1 MDNNFNIS
9 RPSSTKEVLE
19 EISADM
25 RRYKSKIDDVKAEV
39 ESNKCGGKLEEL
51 QRPQDL
57 QETILMHGVGTRQTE
72 REKFLVDKL
81 KEVEKLRQEVKQKK
95 SATERAIEKFYD
107 ELKR

>member
-25 RRYKSKIDDVKAEV
+25 RRYKSKIDSVKSEAELI
-39 ESNKCGGKLEEL
+39 KRGGKLPEL

-57 QETILMHGVGTRQTE
+57 QETIFMHGVRTQQTK
-72 REKFLVDKL
+72 REKFLADKL
-81 KEVEKLRQEVKQKK
+81 REVEELRQEIKQKK
-95 SATERAIEKFYD
+95 SAAELAIEKFCD

>member
-9 RPSSTKEVLE
+9 RPSSTKEVLDATA
-19 EISADM
+19 ADM
-25 RRYKSKIDDVKAEV
+25 RRYKSKIDDVKSEV
-39 ESNKCGGKLEEL
+39 ELNKRGGKLSEL

-57 QETILMHGVGTRQTE
+57 QETVFMHGVGTRQTE
-72 REKFLVDKL
+72 REKFLADKS

-95 SATERAIEKFYD
+95 SAAELMIEKFCD

>member
-1 MDNNFNIS
+1 MDGNFNIS

-19 EISADM
+19 AITADT

-39 ESNKCGGKLEEL
+39 ELSKCGCKLREL

-57 QETILMHGVGTRQTE
+57 QETVFMHGVRTQQTE
-72 REKFLVDKL
+72 REKFLADKS
-81 KEVEKLRQEVKQKK
+81 KEVEELRQKVKREK
-95 SATERAIEKFYD
+95 SEMEQAIEKFRD

>member
-19 EISADM
+19 EISSDM
-25 RRYKSKIDDVKAEV
+25 RRYNSKIDAVKAET
-39 ESNKCGGKLEEL
+39 ELNKRGGKLEGL

-57 QETILMHGVGTRQTE
+57 QETVFMHGIGTQQAE
-72 REKFLVDKL
+72 RKKFLADKS
-81 KEVEKLRQEVKQKK
+81 KEVEELRQEIKQKK
-95 SATERAIEKFYD
+95 SAAELAIEKFCD